1 MQSQTVKEQAVF
13 EHAPGQIV
21 AHIRSSRPALLPA
34 EQAVASVFL
43 VHTQQIVELS
53 SQQVAELAGASRA
66 TVVRT
71 CQSLGY
77 SGYQQLR
84 VLLARDA
91 GYASTDQR
99 PKAAGAAGTVADA
112 FVQVGNAVTSMAALL
127 DPAAVSGAV
136 RAIAAAGRML
146 VVGNGLSAPL
156 AADMAARLSAIGRPA
171 ESPLDVIG
179 QQIAA
184 RLLGPSDVLLI
195 MSGSGANSSTVR
207 VAKAAIDARATL
219 VVITAFARSPL
230 AAMADF
236 SLVVGMGDLSF
247 REEVTVTSRI
257 PQTILMEGLIAALTE
272 ELGPKAAAAKALA
285 LEVISGNLDE

>member
-1 MQSQTVKEQAVF
+1 MI
-13 EHAPGQIV
+13 EHAPGQVV
-21 AHIRSSRPALLPA
+21 AHIRSSRPSLLPA
-34 EQAVASVFL
+34 EQAVAAVFL
-43 VHTQQIVELS
+43 AHTQKIVELS
-53 SQQVAELAGASRA
+53 SQQVADLAGASRA

-71 CQSLGY
+71 CQSLGF

-99 PKAAGAAGTVADA
+99 PKVVGAPGMVADT
-112 FVQVGNAVTSMAALL
+112 FVQVGQAVATMAALL
-127 DPAAVSGAV
+127 DPDAVTGSVQAM
-136 RAIAAAGRML
+136 AQAGRML

-156 AADMAARLSAIGRPA
+156 AADMASRLSAIGRPA
-171 ESPLDVIG
+171 ESSLDVIG
-179 QQIAA
+179 QQISA
-184 RLLGPSDVLLI
+184 RLLAPSDLLLI
-195 MSGSGANSSTVR
+195 ISGSGANSSSLR
-207 VAKAAIDARATL
+207 VAQAAKDAGATL
-219 VVITAFARSPL
+219 VAITAFARSPL

-257 PQTILMEGLIAALTE
+257 PQTILMEGLIAALSE
-272 ELGPKAAAAKALA
+272 ELGEKAKAAKALA

>member
-1 MQSQTVKEQAVF
+1 MI
-13 EHAPGQIV
+13 EHAPGQVV
-21 AHIRSSRPALLPA
+21 AHIRSARPSLLPA
-34 EQAVASVFL
+34 EQAVAAVFL
-43 VHTQQIVELS
+43 AHTQKIVELS
-53 SQQVAELAGASRA
+53 SQQVADLAGASRA

-71 CQSLGY
+71 CQSLGF

-99 PKAAGAAGTVADA
+99 PKVVGAPGMVADT
-112 FVQVGNAVTSMAALL
+112 FVQVGQAVATMAALL
-127 DPAAVSGAV
+127 DPDAVTGSVQAM
-136 RAIAAAGRML
+136 AQAGRML

-156 AADMAARLSAIGRPA
+156 AADMASRLSAIGRPA
-171 ESPLDVIG
+171 ESSLDVIG
-179 QQIAA
+179 QQISA
-184 RLLGPSDVLLI
+184 RLLAPSDLLLI
-195 MSGSGANSSTVR
+195 ISGSGANSSSLR
-207 VAKAAIDARATL
+207 VAQAAKDAGANL
-219 VVITAFARSPL
+219 VAIITAFARSPL

-257 PQTILMEGLIAALTE
+257 PQTILMEGLIAALSE
-272 ELGPKAAAAKALA
+272 ELGEKAKAAKALA

>member
-1 MQSQTVKEQAVF
+1 M
-13 EHAPGQIV
+13 
-21 AHIRSSRPALLPA
+21 AHIRSARPSLLPA
-34 EQAVASVFL
+34 EQAVAAVFL
-43 VHTQQIVELS
+43 AHTQKIVELS
-53 SQQVAELAGASRA
+53 SQQVADLAGASRA

-71 CQSLGY
+71 CQSLGF

-99 PKAAGAAGTVADA
+99 PKVVGAAGMVADT
-112 FVQVGNAVTSMAALL
+112 FVQVGQAVTTMAALL
-127 DPAAVSGAV
+127 DPHAVTSSVKAM
-136 RAIAAAGRML
+136 AEAGRML

-156 AADMAARLSAIGRPA
+156 AADMASRLSAIGRPA
-171 ESPLDVIG
+171 ESSLDVIG
-179 QQIAA
+179 QQISA
-184 RLLGPSDVLLI
+184 RLLAPSDLLLI
-195 MSGSGANSSTVR
+195 ISGSGANSSSLR
-207 VAKAAIDARATL
+207 VAQAAKDAGATL
-219 VVITAFARSPL
+219 VAITAFARSPL

-257 PQTILMEGLIAALTE
+257 PQTILMEGLIAALSE
-272 ELGPKAAAAKALA
+272 ELGEVATAAKALA

>member
-1 MQSQTVKEQAVF
+1 MT
-13 EHAPGQIV
+13 EHAPGQVV

-34 EQAVASVFL
+34 EQAVAAVFL
-43 VHTQQIVELS
+43 EHTAQIVELS

-91 GYASTDQR
+91 GYAMPSPR
-99 PKAAGAAGTVADA
+99 PTALGSAGMVADA

-127 DPAAVSGAV
+127 DPVAVTGAV
-136 RAIAAAGRML
+136 KSMAAASRLL

-156 AADMAARLSAIGRPA
+156 AADMAARLIGIGRPA
-171 ESPLDVIG
+171 ESAQDVIG
-179 QQIAA
+179 QQITA
-184 RLLGPSDVLLI
+184 RLLTPADLLLVI
-195 MSGSGANSSTVR
+195 SGSGANGATLR
-207 VAKAAIDARATL
+207 VAQAAKDAGASL

-230 AAMADF
+230 AAMADY

-272 ELGPKAAAAKALA
+272 ELGEKAAAAKALA

>member
-1 MQSQTVKEQAVF
+1 MT
-13 EHAPGQIV
+13 EHAPGHVV
-21 AHIRSSRPALLPA
+21 AHIRSARPSLLPA
-34 EQAVASVFL
+34 EQAVAAVFL
-43 VHTQQIVELS
+43 AHTQKIVELS
-53 SQQVAELAGASRA
+53 SQQVADLAGASRA

-71 CQSLGY
+71 CQSLGF

-99 PKAAGAAGTVADA
+99 PKVVGAAGMVADT
-112 FVQVGNAVTSMAALL
+112 FVQVGQAVTTMAALL
-127 DPAAVSGAV
+127 DPHAVTSSVKAM
-136 RAIAAAGRML
+136 AEAGRML

-156 AADMAARLSAIGRPA
+156 AADMASRLSAIGRPA
-171 ESPLDVIG
+171 ESSLDVIG
-179 QQIAA
+179 QQISA
-184 RLLGPSDVLLI
+184 RLLAPSDLLLI
-195 MSGSGANSSTVR
+195 ISGSGANSSSLR
-207 VAKAAIDARATL
+207 VAQAAKDAGATL
-219 VVITAFARSPL
+219 VAITAFARSAL

-257 PQTILMEGLIAALTE
+257 PQTILMEGLIAALSE
-272 ELGPKAAAAKALA
+272 ELGEVATAAKALA

>member
-1 MQSQTVKEQAVF
+1 MI
-13 EHAPGQIV
+13 EHAPGQVV
-21 AHIRSSRPALLPA
+21 AHIRSSRPSLLPA
-34 EQAVASVFL
+34 EQAVAAVFL
-43 VHTQQIVELS
+43 AHTQKIVELS
-53 SQQVAELAGASRA
+53 SQQVADLAGASRA

-71 CQSLGY
+71 CQSLGF

-99 PKAAGAAGTVADA
+99 PKVVGAPGMVDDT
-112 FVQVGNAVTSMAALL
+112 FVQVGQAVATMAALL
-127 DPAAVSGAV
+127 DPDAVTGSVQAM
-136 RAIAAAGRML
+136 AQAGRML

-156 AADMAARLSAIGRPA
+156 AADMASRLSAIGRPA
-171 ESPLDVIG
+171 ESSLDVIG
-179 QQIAA
+179 QQISA
-184 RLLGPSDVLLI
+184 RLLAPSDLLLI
-195 MSGSGANSSTVR
+195 ISGSGANSSSLR
-207 VAKAAIDARATL
+207 VAQAAKDAGAAL
-219 VVITAFARSPL
+219 VAITAFARSPL

-257 PQTILMEGLIAALTE
+257 PQTILMEGLIAALSE
-272 ELGPKAAAAKALA
+272 ELGEKAKAAKALA

>member
-1 MQSQTVKEQAVF
+1 MI
-13 EHAPGQIV
+13 EHAPGQVV
-21 AHIRSSRPALLPA
+21 AHIRSARPSLLPA
-34 EQAVASVFL
+34 EQAVAAVFL
-43 VHTQQIVELS
+43 EHTQKIVELS
-53 SQQVAELAGASRA
+53 SQQVADLAGASRA

-71 CQSLGY
+71 CQSLGF

-99 PKAAGAAGTVADA
+99 PKVVGAPGMVADT
-112 FVQVGNAVTSMAALL
+112 FVQVGQAVATMAALL
-127 DPAAVSGAV
+127 DPDAVTGSVKAM
-136 RAIAAAGRML
+136 AQAGRML

-156 AADMAARLSAIGRPA
+156 AADMASRLSAIGRPA
-171 ESPLDVIG
+171 ESSLDVIG
-179 QQIAA
+179 QQISA
-184 RLLGPSDVLLI
+184 RLLAPSDLLLI
-195 MSGSGANSSTVR
+195 ISGSGANSSSLR
-207 VAKAAIDARATL
+207 VAQAAKDAGATL
-219 VVITAFARSPL
+219 VAITAFARSPL

-257 PQTILMEGLIAALTE
+257 PQTILMEGLIAALSE
-272 ELGPKAAAAKALA
+272 ELGEKAKAAKALA

>member
-1 MQSQTVKEQAVF
+1 MI
-13 EHAPGQIV
+13 EHAPGQVV
-21 AHIRSSRPALLPA
+21 AHIRSARPSLLPA
-34 EQAVASVFL
+34 EQAVAAVFL
-43 VHTQQIVELS
+43 AHTQKIVELS
-53 SQQVAELAGASRA
+53 SQQVADLAGASRA

-71 CQSLGY
+71 CQSLGF

-99 PKAAGAAGTVADA
+99 PKVVGAPGMVADT
-112 FVQVGNAVTSMAALL
+112 FVQVGQAVATMAALL
-127 DPAAVSGAV
+127 DPDAVTGSVKAM
-136 RAIAAAGRML
+136 AQAGRML

-156 AADMAARLSAIGRPA
+156 AADMASRLSAIGRPA
-171 ESPLDVIG
+171 ESSLDVIG
-179 QQIAA
+179 QQISA
-184 RLLGPSDVLLI
+184 RLLAPSDLLLI
-195 MSGSGANSSTVR
+195 ISGSGANSSSLR
-207 VAKAAIDARATL
+207 VAQAAKDAGATL
-219 VVITAFARSPL
+219 VAITAFARSPL

-257 PQTILMEGLIAALTE
+257 PQTILMEGLIAALSE
-272 ELGPKAAAAKALA
+272 ELGEKAKAAKALA

>member
-1 MQSQTVKEQAVF
+1 MI
-13 EHAPGQIV
+13 EHAPGQVV
-21 AHIRSSRPALLPA
+21 AHIRSSRPSLLPA
-34 EQAVASVFL
+34 EQAVAAVFL
-43 VHTQQIVELS
+43 AHTQKIVELS
-53 SQQVAELAGASRA
+53 SQQVADLAGASRA

-71 CQSLGY
+71 CQSLGF

-99 PKAAGAAGTVADA
+99 PKVVGAPGMVADT
-112 FVQVGNAVTSMAALL
+112 FVQVGQAVATMAALL
-127 DPAAVSGAV
+127 DPDAVTGSVQAM
-136 RAIAAAGRML
+136 AQAGRML

-156 AADMAARLSAIGRPA
+156 AADMASRLSAIGRPA
-171 ESPLDVIG
+171 ESSLDVIG
-179 QQIAA
+179 QQISA
-184 RLLGPSDVLLI
+184 RLLAPSDLLLI
-195 MSGSGANSSTVR
+195 ISGSGANSSSLR
-207 VAKAAIDARATL
+207 VAQAAKDAGANL
-219 VVITAFARSPL
+219 VAITAFARSPL

-257 PQTILMEGLIAALTE
+257 PQTILMEGLIAALSE
-272 ELGPKAAAAKALA
+272 ELGEKAKAAKALA

>member
-1 MQSQTVKEQAVF
+1 MKGQPVT
-13 EHAPGQIV
+13 EHAPGQVV
-21 AHIRSSRPALLPA
+21 AHIRSSRPSLLPA
-34 EQAVASVFL
+34 EQAVAAVFL
-43 VHTQQIVELS
+43 EHTQQIVELS

-91 GYASTDQR
+91 GYASSNQR
-99 PKAAGAAGTVADA
+99 PKVVGAAGMVADT
-112 FVQVGNAVTSMAALL
+112 FIQVGNAVTSMAALL
-127 DPAAVSGAV
+127 DPAAVTGSV
-136 RAIAAAGRML
+136 QAIAAAGRML

-156 AADMAARLSAIGRPA
+156 ASDMAARLSAIGRPA
-171 ESPLDVIG
+171 DSPLDVIG

-184 RLLGPSDVLLI
+184 RLLAPSDLLLI
-195 MSGSGANSSTVR
+195 ISGSGANSATLR
-207 VAKAAIDARATL
+207 VAQAAKDAEATL

-247 REEVTVTSRI
+247 REEITVTSRI

-272 ELGPKAAAAKALA
+272 ELGEKAASAKALA

>member
-1 MQSQTVKEQAVF
+1 MT
-13 EHAPGQIV
+13 EHAPGQVV
-21 AHIRSSRPALLPA
+21 AHIRSSRPSLLPA
-34 EQAVASVFL
+34 EQAVAAVFL
-43 VHTQQIVELS
+43 EHTQQIVELS

-91 GYASTDQR
+91 GYASSDQR
-99 PKAAGAAGTVADA
+99 PRVVGAAGTVADA

-127 DPAAVSGAV
+127 DPAAVTGSV
-136 RAIAAAGRML
+136 QAIAAAGGML

-156 AADMAARLSAIGRPA
+156 ASDMAARLSAIGRPA

-184 RLLGPSDVLLI
+184 RLLAPSDLLLI
-195 MSGSGANSSTVR
+195 ISGSGANSSTLR
-207 VAKAAIDARATL
+207 VAQAAKDAGATL
-219 VVITAFARSPL
+219 VVITAFARSPWPPWQIFPWL
-230 AAMADF
+230 WAWGISVFAKR
-236 SLVVGMGDLSF
+236 SL
-247 REEVTVTSRI
+247 SRAESRK
-257 PQTILMEGLIAALTE
+257 PSSWRDSSRHSPRNWVRRPYPPRHWRWKSSAEILMNSTRAG
-272 ELGPKAAAAKALA
+272 GRM
-285 LEVISGNLDE
+285 SS

>member
-1 MQSQTVKEQAVF
+1 MIV
-13 EHAPGQIV
+13 HAPGQVV
-21 AHIRSSRPALLPA
+21 AHIRSSQPSLLPA
-34 EQAVASVFL
+34 EQAVAAVFL
-43 VHTQQIVELS
+43 QHTHQIVELS
-53 SQQVAELAGASRA
+53 SQQVADLAGASRA

-91 GYASTDQR
+91 GYAAEAPR
-99 PKAAGAAGTVADA
+99 PRGVGAAGMVADA
-112 FVQVGNAVTSMAALL
+112 FVQVGAAVASMAALL
-127 DPAAVSGAV
+127 EPAAVAGAV
-136 RAIAAAGRML
+136 RTMAAAGRML

-156 AADMAARLSAIGRPA
+156 AQDMAARLSAIGRPA
-171 ESPLDVIG
+171 ESPVDVIG

-184 RLLGPSDVLLI
+184 RLLSPSDALLI
-195 MSGSGANSSTVR
+195 ISGSGANSSTLR
-207 VAKAAIDARATL
+207 VAKAATNAGATL

-230 AAMADF
+230 AGMAKF
-236 SLVVGMGDLSF
+236 SLVVGMGELSF

-272 ELGPKAAAAKALA
+272 ELGERAAAAKALA
-285 LEVISGNLDE
+285 LEIVSENLDE

>member
-1 MQSQTVKEQAVF
+1 MKGQPMT
-13 EHAPGQIV
+13 EHAPGQVV
-21 AHIRSSRPALLPA
+21 AHIRSSRPSLLPA
-34 EQAVASVFL
+34 EQAVAAVFL
-43 VHTQQIVELS
+43 EHTQQIVELS

-91 GYASTDQR
+91 GYASSDQR
-99 PKAAGAAGTVADA
+99 PRVVGAAGMVADA
-112 FVQVGNAVTSMAALL
+112 FTQVGNAVTSMAALL
-127 DPAAVSGAV
+127 DPAAVTGSV
-136 RAIAAAGRML
+136 KAIAVAGRML

-156 AADMAARLSAIGRPA
+156 ASDMAARLGTIGRPA

-184 RLLGPSDVLLI
+184 RLLAPSDLLLI
-195 MSGSGANSSTVR
+195 ISGSGANSSTLR
-207 VAKAAIDARATL
+207 VAQAAKDAGATL

-247 REEVTVTSRI
+247 REEITVTSRI

-272 ELGPKAAAAKALA
+272 ELGEKAASAKALA

>member
-1 MQSQTVKEQAVF
+1 MI
-13 EHAPGQIV
+13 EHAPGQVV
-21 AHIRSSRPALLPA
+21 AHIRSARPSLLPA
-34 EQAVASVFL
+34 EQAVAAVFL
-43 VHTQQIVELS
+43 AHTQKIVELS
-53 SQQVAELAGASRA
+53 SQQVADLAGASRA

-71 CQSLGY
+71 CQSLGF

-99 PKAAGAAGTVADA
+99 PKVVGAAGMVADT
-112 FVQVGNAVTSMAALL
+112 FVQVGQAVATMAALL
-127 DPAAVSGAV
+127 DPDAVTGSVKAM
-136 RAIAAAGRML
+136 AQAGRML

-156 AADMAARLSAIGRPA
+156 AADMASRLSAIGRPA
-171 ESPLDVIG
+171 ESSLDVIG
-179 QQIAA
+179 QQISA
-184 RLLGPSDVLLI
+184 RLLAPSDLLLI
-195 MSGSGANSSTVR
+195 ISGSGANSSSLR
-207 VAKAAIDARATL
+207 VAQAAKDAGATL
-219 VVITAFARSPL
+219 VAITAFARSPL

-257 PQTILMEGLIAALTE
+257 PQTILMEGLIAALSE
-272 ELGPKAAAAKALA
+272 ELGEKAKAAKALA

>member
-1 MQSQTVKEQAVF
+1 MI
-13 EHAPGQIV
+13 EHAPGQVV
-21 AHIRSSRPALLPA
+21 AHIRSSRPSLLPA
-34 EQAVASVFL
+34 EQAVAAVFL
-43 VHTQQIVELS
+43 AHTQKIVELS
-53 SQQVAELAGASRA
+53 SQQVADLAGASRA

-71 CQSLGY
+71 CQSLGF

-99 PKAAGAAGTVADA
+99 PKVVGAPGMVADT
-112 FVQVGNAVTSMAALL
+112 FVQVGQAVVTMAALL
-127 DPAAVSGAV
+127 DPDAVTGSVQAM
-136 RAIAAAGRML
+136 AQAGRML

-156 AADMAARLSAIGRPA
+156 AADMASRLSAIGRPA
-171 ESPLDVIG
+171 ESSLDVIG
-179 QQIAA
+179 QQISA
-184 RLLGPSDVLLI
+184 RLLAPSDLLLI
-195 MSGSGANSSTVR
+195 ISGSGANSSSLR
-207 VAKAAIDARATL
+207 VAQAAKDAGAAL
-219 VVITAFARSPL
+219 VAITAFARSPL

-257 PQTILMEGLIAALTE
+257 PQTILMEGLIAALSE
-272 ELGPKAAAAKALA
+272 ELGEKAKAAKALA

>member
-1 MQSQTVKEQAVF
+1 MKDHPMTEY
-13 EHAPGQIV
+13 APGQIL

-34 EQAVASVFL
+34 EQAVAAVFL
-43 VHTQQIVELS
+43 SHTQKIIELS

-66 TVVRT
+66 TVVRA

-91 GYASTDQR
+91 GYASPEPR
-99 PKAAGAAGTVADA
+99 AKAIGAPGMVADA

-127 DPAAVSGAV
+127 DPDAVTGAV
-136 RAIAAAGRML
+136 QAMAGAGRML

-171 ESPLDVIG
+171 ESSLDVIG

-184 RLLGPSDVLLI
+184 RLLTPEDVLLI
-195 MSGSGANSSTVR
+195 ISGSGANSSTLR
-207 VAKAAIDARATL
+207 VAKAALDAHATL

-230 AAMADF
+230 SAMADF

-272 ELGPKAAAAKALA
+272 ELGEKAAAAKALT
-285 LEVISGNLDE
+285 LEIISENLDE

>member
-1 MQSQTVKEQAVF
+1 MI
-13 EHAPGQIV
+13 EHAPGQVV
-21 AHIRSSRPALLPA
+21 AHIRSSRPSLLPA
-34 EQAVASVFL
+34 EQAVAAVFL
-43 VHTQQIVELS
+43 AHTQKIVELS
-53 SQQVAELAGASRA
+53 SQQVADLAGASRA

-71 CQSLGY
+71 CQSLGF

-99 PKAAGAAGTVADA
+99 PKVVGAPGMVADT
-112 FVQVGNAVTSMAALL
+112 FVQVGQAVATMAALL
-127 DPAAVSGAV
+127 DPDAVTGSVQAM
-136 RAIAAAGRML
+136 AQAGRML

-156 AADMAARLSAIGRPA
+156 AADMASRLSAIGRPA
-171 ESPLDVIG
+171 ESSLDVIG
-179 QQIAA
+179 QQISA
-184 RLLGPSDVLLI
+184 RLLAPSDLLLI
-195 MSGSGANSSTVR
+195 ISGSGANSSSLR
-207 VAKAAIDARATL
+207 VAQAAKDAGAAL
-219 VVITAFARSPL
+219 VAITAFARSPL

-257 PQTILMEGLIAALTE
+257 PQTILMEGLIAALSE
-272 ELGPKAAAAKALA
+272 ELGEKAKAAKALA

>member
-1 MQSQTVKEQAVF
+1 MI
-13 EHAPGQIV
+13 EHAPGQVV
-21 AHIRSSRPALLPA
+21 AHIRSTRPSLLPA
-34 EQAVASVFL
+34 EQAVAAVFL
-43 VHTQQIVELS
+43 AHTQKIVELS
-53 SQQVAELAGASRA
+53 SQQVADLAGASRA

-91 GYASTDQR
+91 GYAAPAQQPR
-99 PKAAGAAGTVADA
+99 AVGAAGTVADT
-112 FVQVGNAVTSMAALL
+112 FIQVGNAVSSMAALL
-127 DPAAVSGAV
+127 DPAAVTAAV
-136 RAIAAAGRML
+136 QSMAAAGRML

-171 ESPLDVIG
+171 ESPMDAIG

-184 RLLGPSDVLLI
+184 RLLSPADLLLI
-195 MSGSGANSSTVR
+195 ISGSGASRASLR
-207 VAKAAIDARATL
+207 VAQAAKDAGATL
-219 VVITAFARSPL
+219 VAITAFARSPL
-230 AAMADF
+230 SGMADF

-272 ELGPKAAAAKALA
+272 ELGGHAAAAKALA
-285 LEVISGNLDE
+285 LEVISDNLDE

>member
-1 MQSQTVKEQAVF
+1 MI
-13 EHAPGQIV
+13 EHAPGQVV
-21 AHIRSSRPALLPA
+21 AHIRSSRPSLLPA
-34 EQAVASVFL
+34 EQAVAAVFL
-43 VHTQQIVELS
+43 AHTQKIVELS
-53 SQQVAELAGASRA
+53 SQQVADLAGASRA

-71 CQSLGY
+71 CQSLGF

-99 PKAAGAAGTVADA
+99 PKVVGAPGMVADT
-112 FVQVGNAVTSMAALL
+112 FVQVGQAVVTMAALL
-127 DPAAVSGAV
+127 DPDAVTGSVQAM
-136 RAIAAAGRML
+136 AQAGRML

-156 AADMAARLSAIGRPA
+156 AADMASRLSAIGRPA
-171 ESPLDVIG
+171 ESSLDVIG
-179 QQIAA
+179 QQISA
-184 RLLGPSDVLLI
+184 RLLAPSDLLLI
-195 MSGSGANSSTVR
+195 ISGSGANSSSLR
-207 VAKAAIDARATL
+207 VAQAAKDAGATL
-219 VVITAFARSPL
+219 VAITAFARSPL

-257 PQTILMEGLIAALTE
+257 PQTILMEGLIAALSE
-272 ELGPKAAAAKALA
+272 ELGEKAKAAKALA

>member
-1 MQSQTVKEQAVF
+1 MKGQPVT
-13 EHAPGQIV
+13 EHAPGQVV
-21 AHIRSSRPALLPA
+21 AHIRSSRPSLLPA
-34 EQAVASVFL
+34 EQAVAAVFL
-43 VHTQQIVELS
+43 EHTQQIVELS

-91 GYASTDQR
+91 GYASSDQR
-99 PKAAGAAGTVADA
+99 SRVVGAAGMVADA
-112 FVQVGNAVTSMAALL
+112 FIQVGNAVTSMAALL
-127 DPAAVSGAV
+127 DPAAVTGSV
-136 RAIAAAGRML
+136 QAIAAAGRML

-156 AADMAARLSAIGRPA
+156 ASDMAARLGTIGRPA

-184 RLLGPSDVLLI
+184 RLLAPSDLLLI
-195 MSGSGANSSTVR
+195 ISGSGANSSTLR
-207 VAKAAIDARATL
+207 VAQAAKDAGATL

-247 REEVTVTSRI
+247 REEITVTSRI

-272 ELGPKAAAAKALA
+272 ELGEKAASAKALA

>member
-1 MQSQTVKEQAVF
+1 MT
-13 EHAPGQIV
+13 EHAPGQVV

-34 EQAVASVFL
+34 EQAVAAVFL
-43 VHTQQIVELS
+43 EHTAQIVELS

-91 GYASTDQR
+91 GYATPSPR
-99 PKAAGAAGTVADA
+99 PTALGSAGMVADA

-127 DPAAVSGAV
+127 DPEAVTGAV
-136 RAIAAAGRML
+136 KSMAAASRLL

-156 AADMAARLSAIGRPA
+156 AADMAARLIGIGRPA
-171 ESPLDVIG
+171 ESAQDVIG
-179 QQIAA
+179 QQITA
-184 RLLGPSDVLLI
+184 RLLTPADLLLVI
-195 MSGSGANSSTVR
+195 SGSGANGATLR
-207 VAKAAIDARATL
+207 VAQAAKDAGASL

-230 AAMADF
+230 AAMADY

-272 ELGPKAAAAKALA
+272 ELGEKAAAAKALA